1 MLPIFPDK
9 CKRKYTSHITSLLL
23 RWSNLNKKL
32 YICVESPW
40 ISIFLKI
47 QFEWIKIQKTF
58 SLFFLASCLL
68 TDLSFEKVS
77 VAFIHSTMVNLMFD
91 RRVIRFELSPYY
103 PLVLCSSEHQSILN
117 KSFLEET
124 LTVWTMS
131 APQFPHLQITT
142 QSASRNPQ
150 KRRLKMS
157 HWEMLFCLEG
167 WEKYLEI
174 IKLTFSKLLLDRQLL
189 LRSEPCDDQG
199 EEERNESLRLEEI
212 PYLREERQTTFAAV
226 QTENIERYC

>member
-1 MLPIFPDK
+1 
-9 CKRKYTSHITSLLL
+9 
-23 RWSNLNKKL
+23 
-32 YICVESPW
+32 
-40 ISIFLKI
+40 
-47 QFEWIKIQKTF
+47 
-58 SLFFLASCLL
+58 
-68 TDLSFEKVS
+68 
-77 VAFIHSTMVNLMFD
+77 MFD

-226 QTENIERYC
+226 QTENIERYCYERERERESESKGVFFYLESLGNLQTGSSAYWGQFFLVSNQAKRWDVTPRSFISHSDLLPF